1 MGRFKN
7 TKNCFMKACALSLY
21 MTTIRATRHT
31 SEGGK
36 AFRIYAAYSG
46 SPEEV
51 QVFKRSF
58 KGARR
63 QEDRLTSA
71 VGGGGGGREREIM
84 QSMMTMKKM
93 KKREQNPLLERSDA
107 DTNRKSSQPFF
118 CSIMDELVNDP
129 ERKGVTKESHIWTF
143 C

>member
-1 MGRFKN
+1 
-7 TKNCFMKACALSLY
+7 

-71 VGGGGGGREREIM
+71 VGGGGGREGEGDNAKHDDDEENEKTR
-84 QSMMTMKKM
+84 T
-93 KKREQNPLLERSDA
+93 
-107 DTNRKSSQPFF
+107 KSSLRAQ
-118 CSIMDELVNDP
+118 
-129 ERKGVTKESHIWTF
+129 RR
-143 C
+143 